1 MKNLQRRFVLT
12 LLVVF
17 IASLFL
23 YFSVSSII
31 TYILFII
38 VTLGLFYYNL
48 KLMRKFRELTIWKK
62 IMFTVGIIISVLII
76 LVFYFVAHG
85 LQNLCSYGPNT
96 FAKNYFTGEVKGF
109 YCGTTPWYYQK
120 LQGQEEKDARAKA
133 KIVKSQTCK
142 DNLANN
148 PLYQKIKS
156 GTATFDNLTGNFVQ
170 GAKSLYLQEV
180 AENTFGII
188 AGTNYGFDF
197 SAGKRTPDLSSADIV
212 VENGKIKSM
221 SGKSI
226 YLDNTLDSQTLLH
239 EFHQNDTVFNT
250 QPVEEVDLKD
260 FSFAFIKTREN
271 NFAKVQNSTQS
282 TGNRG
287 NTIIITFFWAY
298 QPNGTKSLKSDY
310 TEFVKQLEVY
320 CGGQ

>member
-1 MKNLQRRFVLT
+1 MNKKIAYFI
-12 LLVVF
+12 VF
-17 IASLFL
+17 LASLVL
-23 YFSVSSII
+23 YFNASSVLI
-31 TYILFII
+31 YALFVI
-38 VTLGLFYYNL
+38 VTFCLFYYNL
-48 KLMRKFRELTIWKK
+48 KLIPKFWHSVIWKK
-62 IMFTVGIIISVLII
+62 LLCIVGVLISVLII
-76 LVFYFVAHG
+76 SIFYFVSHG
-85 LQNLCSYGPNT
+85 LQNLCTQGPNI

-109 YCGTTPWYYQK
+109 YCGITPWYYQK

-133 KIVKSQTCK
+133 KIVESQTCK
-142 DNLANN
+142 ENLANN

-156 GTATFDNLTGNFVQ
+156 GTATFDNLTGNFAQ
-170 GAKSLYLQEV
+170 GAKSTYLQSV

-188 AGTNYGFDF
+188 GGTNYGFDF

-226 YLDNTLDSQTLLH
+226 YLDNALDSQTLLQ

-282 TGNRG
+282 TDNRG
-287 NTIIITFFWAY
+287 NTEITFFWAY
-298 QPNGTKSLKSDY
+298 QPNGTKSLNSNY
-310 TEFVKQLEVY
+310 IEFVTSLEAY
-320 CGGQ
+320 CSMQ